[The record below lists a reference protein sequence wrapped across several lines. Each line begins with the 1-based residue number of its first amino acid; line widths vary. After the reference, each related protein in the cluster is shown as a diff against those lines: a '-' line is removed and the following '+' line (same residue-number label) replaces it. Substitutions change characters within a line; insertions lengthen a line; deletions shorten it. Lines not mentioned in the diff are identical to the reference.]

1 MHFLGLIQLP
11 YVVSGFCV
19 GVLVGMTGVGGGSLM
34 TPVLILLFGVNPATA
49 VGTDLLFAAT
59 TKTVGTL
66 IHGVSRTIDWLVVGR
81 LAAGS
86 VPATAITLLALSMLD
101 FDNAEARRAITITL
115 AGVLGLTS
123 MALFFSKQILL
134 WHAN

>member
-1 MHFLGLIQLP
+1 M
-11 YVVSGFCV
+11 
-19 GVLVGMTGVGGGSLM
+19 
-34 TPVLILLFGVNPATA
+34 
-49 VGTDLLFAAT
+49 
-59 TKTVGTL
+59 GTL

-86 VPATAITLLALSMLD
+86 VPATAVTLLALSMLD

-123 MALFFSKQILL
+123 MALFFSKQILP
-134 WHAN
+134 WHANYVRELDPKSVSLFTIALGALVVTGTMADEAYGQISGTLITVYFEWLAVKNEPIH

>member
-19 GVLVGMTGVGGGSLM
+19 GVLVGMTGVGGGSLT
-34 TPVLILLFGVNPATA
+34 TPLLILLFGVNPATA

-66 IHGVSRTIDWLVVGR
+66 IHGVSRTIDWL
-81 LAAGS
+81 S
-86 VPATAITLLALSMLD
+86 C
-101 FDNAEARRAITITL
+101 RAPRSRQRPSNGGNL
-115 AGVLGLTS
+115 AGTIGARFQGRGS
-123 MALFFSKQILL
+123 APSD
-134 WHAN
+134 HHYPRRRP

>member
-1 MHFLGLIQLP
+1 MHFPDFIQLP

-34 TPVLILLFGVNPATA
+34 TPLLILLFGVNPATA
-49 VGTDLLFAAT
+49 IGTDLLFAAT
-59 TKTVGTL
+59 TKTMGTL

-86 VPATAITLLALSMLD
+86 VPATAVTLLALSMLD
-101 FDNAEARRAITITL
+101 FDNAERAER
-115 AGVLGLTS
+115 S
-123 MALFFSKQILL
+123 PLL
-134 WHAN
+134 SPVSLV